1 MGTKSHFLPVLPLS
15 GDDIIAPAVLPMSS
29 NGSTAGPGG
38 LRPPLPQPRAQGK
51 PDPVPHPGFW
61 GIPPPQLIPIP
72 FRAWVFNTRMAA
84 APAPCSTRSKSLYI
98 SWFYTSQNWSDSE
111 MERKNNPIQRLL
123 HSNHNTWEEL
133 QHRAES
139 QTVNH
144 QSCF

>member
-61 GIPPPQLIPIP
+61 GIPPPNSFPFPLGLGFLTHAWLQPQLPAAHALSRCTSAGFIHL
-72 FRAWVFNTRMAA
+72 RTGATRRWKEKIIQYKG
-84 APAPCSTRSKSLYI
+84 CSTAITILG
-98 SWFYTSQNWSDSE
+98 
-111 MERKNNPIQRLL
+111 KNCSIGRNRRQ
-123 HSNHNTWEEL
+123 
-133 QHRAES
+133 
-139 QTVNH
+139 
-144 QSCF
+144 